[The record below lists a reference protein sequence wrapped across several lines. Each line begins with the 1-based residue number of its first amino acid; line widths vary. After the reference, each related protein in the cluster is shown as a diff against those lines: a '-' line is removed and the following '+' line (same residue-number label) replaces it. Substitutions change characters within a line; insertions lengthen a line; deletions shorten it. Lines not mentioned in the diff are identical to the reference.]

1 MTVLMVALRFALDT
15 PSLPELMAD
24 RLTAITPVEVFGFIL
39 NRLQV
44 GAKPILFAML
54 LAGQIFVGAVVG
66 ILYICYS
73 AQLPFDDGQPWR
85 RGFLVGAFFWLLFAA
100 LVIPLVD
107 GGFFGGS
114 VIGGRISYLV
124 ALLVSFGAYGLTLT
138 HLHLIT
144 LGDADTPAADMG
156 RRRVLRQGSCLALLA
171 VAGAYS
177 GRAIIPSGA
186 AGYHKVPVL
195 VS

>member
-1 MTVLMVALRFALDT
+1 MTVLMVALRFGLDT
-15 PSLPELMAD
+15 PSLPELVAD
-24 RLTAITPVEVFGFIL
+24 RLTAITPVEVFDFIL

-44 GAKPILFAML
+44 GAKPILFAMQ

-66 ILYICYS
+66 ILYIRYS

-85 RGFLVGAFFWLLFAA
+85 RGFLVGA
-100 LVIPLVD
+100 
-107 GGFFGGS
+107 FFGGS

-124 ALLVSFGAYGLTLT
+124 ALLVSFGAYGLTPT